1 MENLREKILMR
12 IKNIKNNDKG
22 FSLMEVVLAVSVL
35 AIGILAVSVLQT
47 SSVRMN
53 SNARGIT
60 EASTYASDE
69 MEYRMALNY
78 QSAYLQDR
86 TDEVDYVINSTC
98 CPNHPA
104 VRAGYAINT
113 SIDDLEILNGAYLQT
128 ANMKRITVNVNW
140 LNFGSFGANKSLT
153 LESIKPRLR

>member
-1 MENLREKILMR
+1 MTIQTL
-12 IKNIKNNDKG
+12 IKNNKG
-22 FSLMEVVLAVSVL
+22 FSFIEVIAAVSVL
-35 AIGILAVSVLQT
+35 AIGILAISVLQT

-60 EASTYASDE
+60 EGSTYAADE

-86 TDEVDYVINSTC
+86 TDEVDYEINSTC

-113 SIDDLEILNGAYLQT
+113 RIDDLEILNGAYLQT
-128 ANMKRITVNVNW
+128 ANMKRITVNINW
-140 LNFGSFGANKSLT
+140 RNFGSFGENKSLT
-153 LESIKPRLR
+153 IESIKPRLRQK